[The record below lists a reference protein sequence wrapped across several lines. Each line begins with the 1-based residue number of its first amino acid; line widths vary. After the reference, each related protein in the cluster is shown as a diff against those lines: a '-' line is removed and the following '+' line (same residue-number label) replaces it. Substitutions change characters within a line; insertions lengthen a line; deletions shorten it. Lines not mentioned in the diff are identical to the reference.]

1 MQDFDCLLVKTA
13 PEITL
18 KSSNVAKYFTDKLV
32 KNLKGAFRQEG
43 LTGSVGTKITRSEGR
58 LYIYAEQKKLKKIAA
73 LLGKTFGV
81 FAYAQAESFSS
92 GSLKEIAE
100 KVTTIAEAELKKTR
114 TFAVR
119 AKFPHE
125 KNFSSKD
132 VEIEAGSAILA
143 KMPKLKVNLGS
154 PEKTIFVEGKQGRVF
169 VYSELIGGPAGLPI
183 GCQGNVA
190 VLFDGNDASV
200 ISAWLML
207 KRGCSVFPVSEKKT
221 KKIEKQLTSLVQWN
235 AGRKFK
241 LTLLPELSGLI
252 EKPDISIKA
261 LVKANENFSKSI
273 EEEKSVLAIP
283 IYEPLLFFP
292 KELKKQIGAVLK

>member
-18 KSSNVAKYFTDKLV
+18 KSTHVRKYFYDKLV

-43 LTGSVGTKITRSEGR
+43 ITGTRIARSEGR
-58 LYIYAEQKKLKKIAA
+58 FYIYAEQKNIRKIAV
-73 LLGKTFGV
+73 LLGSTFGV
-81 FAYAQAESFSS
+81 FAYAYAQSFTS
-92 GSLKEIAE
+92 GSLKDIAGKVTKIAE
-100 KVTTIAEAELKKTR
+100 TELKKMG
-114 TFAVR
+114 TFSVR
-119 AKFPHE
+119 AKFPNE

-154 PEKTIFVEGKQGRVF
+154 PEKTIFAEGRQGKVW
-169 VYSELIGGPAGLPI
+169 VYSELVEGPAGLPV

-190 VLFDGNDASV
+190 VLFDGSKESV

-207 KRGCSVFPVSEKKT
+207 KRGCSVFPVADKKT
-221 KKIEKQLTSLVQWN
+221 AKSEKQLETLVRWN
-235 AGRKFK
+235 AGRKFM
-241 LTLLPELSGLI
+241 LTQLSEISGLI
-252 EKPDISIKA
+252 EKPDISVKA
-261 LVKANENFSKSI
+261 LVKANETFSKKI
-273 EEEKSVLAIP
+273 EGEKSVLAVP

-292 KELKKQIGAVLK
+292 KEMKKQIGAVLK